1 MAFRQERILIM
12 STTKSYNPYDN
23 VQAVVEN
30 AASILGYSHDE
41 YEAVLFPEREL
52 KVSIPVR
59 MDDGS
64 VHVFEGYRVQH
75 STSRG
80 PAKGGIRYHQNVN
93 IDEVKALAA
102 WMTFKCAVVN
112 IPYGGGKGGI
122 ICDPSKLS
130 DNELRNLTRR
140 FTAMIAPIIG
150 PDQDIPAPD
159 VGTNANVMGWIMD
172 TYSMLKG
179 HCVPGV
185 VTGKPLELGGALGR
199 HEATGR
205 GVMLTTLNI
214 LKALDIPV
222 EGSTAVIQ
230 GMGNVGSISAK
241 LIHKAGL
248 KVIAVSDVSCGIYN
262 PEGLD
267 IPEIIEYLSAKKGNL
282 LKDYSADG
290 VSYITNEELLELKT
304 TVLVPAALENQINA
318 KNAKKIQ
325 AQVIVEGANGPTT
338 VEADEILQKRGI
350 ILVPDI
356 LANAGGVVVSYFEWV
371 QNIQSVSWSEEY
383 VNEHLKTIMDQAFQ
397 AVWNIAHEKD
407 TTLRTGAY
415 LIAVKR
421 VVDAKNLRGIW
432 P

>member
-1 MAFRQERILIM
+1 M
-12 STTKSYNPYDN
+12 STTKTYNPYDN
-23 VQAVVEN
+23 VQAVVKN
-30 AASILGYSHDE
+30 AAAILGYSHDD
-41 YEAVLFPEREL
+41 YEAVLYPEREL

-64 VHVFEGYRVQH
+64 VHCFEGYRVQH

-130 DNELRNLTRR
+130 ENELRNLTRR

-159 VGTNANVMGWIMD
+159 VGTNAGVMGWIMD

-214 LKALDIPV
+214 LNALDIPV

-241 LIHKAGL
+241 LIHNAGL

-262 PEGLD
+262 PEGLN

-290 VSYITNEELLELKT
+290 ISYITNEELLELKT

-350 ILVPDI
+350 VLVPDI

-397 AVWNIAHEKD
+397 AVWDIAHEKD

>member
-1 MAFRQERILIM
+1 M
-12 STTKSYNPYDN
+12 STTKTYNPYDN
-23 VQAVVEN
+23 VQAVVKN
-30 AASILGYSHDE
+30 AAAILGYSHDD
-41 YEAVLFPEREL
+41 YEAVLYPEREL

-64 VHVFEGYRVQH
+64 VHCFEGYRVQH

-130 DNELRNLTRR
+130 ENELRNLTRR

-159 VGTNANVMGWIMD
+159 VGTNAGVMGWIMD

-214 LKALDIPV
+214 LNTLDIPV

-241 LIHKAGL
+241 LIHNAGL

-262 PEGLD
+262 PEGLNV
-267 IPEIIEYLSAKKGNL
+267 PEIIEYLSAKKGNL

-350 ILVPDI
+350 VLVPDI

-397 AVWNIAHEKD
+397 AVWDIAHEKD

>member
-1 MAFRQERILIM
+1 M
-12 STTKSYNPYDN
+12 STTKTYNPYDN
-23 VQAVVEN
+23 VQAVVKN
-30 AASILGYSHDE
+30 AAAILGYSHDD
-41 YEAVLFPEREL
+41 YEAVLYPEREL

-64 VHVFEGYRVQH
+64 VHCFEGYRVQH

-122 ICDPSKLS
+122 ICDPSKHAE
-130 DNELRNLTRR
+130 NELRNRTRR

-159 VGTNANVMGWIMD
+159 VGTNAGVMGWIMD

-214 LKALDIPV
+214 LNTLDIPV

-241 LIHKAGL
+241 LIHNAGL

-262 PEGLD
+262 PEGLN

-350 ILVPDI
+350 VLVPDI

-397 AVWNIAHEKD
+397 AVWDIAHEKD